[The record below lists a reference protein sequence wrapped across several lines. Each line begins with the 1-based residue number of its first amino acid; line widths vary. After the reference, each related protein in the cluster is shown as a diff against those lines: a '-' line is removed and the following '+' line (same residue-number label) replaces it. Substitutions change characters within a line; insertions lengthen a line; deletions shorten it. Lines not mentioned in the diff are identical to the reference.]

1 MLNIMY
7 YFYMIQL
14 DLTLLLFNRDHCLV
28 TDNTCL
34 NSTLNSEYN
43 VKISHD

>member
-14 DLTLLLFNRDHCLV
+14 DLTLLFNRDHCLV

-43 VKISHD
+43 L